1 MNRILSVFLT
11 IAMIFTLCGTAF
23 ADESTVTA
31 IKLQIGNPVM
41 TVDGREQSIDENG
54 TAPIIKNGYTLLPIR
69 AVVEAMGGT
78 VEWESASQTVT
89 LNHGGNII
97 RLTIDNITA
106 FLNDSPVNLD
116 VAPDIIDGKTMLPIR
131 FIAESFGFDVDW
143 NGTNQEITI
152 TRRGENE
159 TPLAETN
166 APVAANN
173 ILIAYFSRAGE
184 NYSVGYIEKG
194 NTEIVAEM
202 IAEQTGG
209 TLFQIQPV
217 TPYPEGYE
225 DTKVIATR
233 ENESNARPAIAN
245 KVENME
251 SYDTIF
257 IGYPIWYGTNPMII
271 NSFLES
277 YDLSGKTII
286 PFCTAAGSGF
296 GSSIS
301 DIKEICPN
309 GIFLDG
315 FTVSGS
321 DAQNAQNSVRSSVIS
336 WLDKIGVTPN

>member
-54 TAPIIKNGYTLLPIR
+54 TAPIIKNGYTLLPVR

-78 VEWESASQTVT
+78 VEWESTSQTVT

-97 RLTIDNITA
+97 RLTIDNLTA

-143 NGTNQEITI
+143 NGTDQEITI

-257 IGYPIWYGTNPMII
+257 IGYPIWY
-271 NSFLES
+271 
-277 YDLSGKTII
+277 
-286 PFCTAAGSGF
+286 AA
-296 GSSIS
+296 
-301 DIKEICPN
+301 K
-309 GIFLDG
+309 
-315 FTVSGS
+315 
-321 DAQNAQNSVRSSVIS
+321 R
-336 WLDKIGVTPN
+336 

>member
-1 MNRILSVFLT
+1 MRKKITIFLVGVMLFSLT
-11 IAMIFTLCGTAF
+11 ACGNSIVGNNKIIADMI
-23 ADESTVTA
+23 
-31 IKLQIGNPVM
+31 
-41 TVDGREQSIDENG
+41 VD
-54 TAPIIKNGYTLLPIR
+54 
-69 AVVEAMGGT
+69 
-78 VEWESASQTVT
+78 
-89 LNHGGNII
+89 
-97 RLTIDNITA
+97 LT
-106 FLNDSPVNLD
+106 
-116 VAPDIIDGKTMLPIR
+116 
-131 FIAESFGFDVDW
+131 
-143 NGTNQEITI
+143 GTNQEI
-152 TRRGENE
+152 
-159 TPLAETN
+159 
-166 APVAANN
+166 ANN
-173 ILIAYFSRAGE
+173 ILIAYFSRTGE

-245 KVENME
+245 KVDNME

-301 DIKEICPN
+301 DIKKICPN
-309 GIFLDG
+309 GVFSDG

-321 DAQNAQNSVRSSVIS
+321 DAQNAQSSVRSSVIS
-336 WLDKIGVTPN
+336 WLDKIDVTPK